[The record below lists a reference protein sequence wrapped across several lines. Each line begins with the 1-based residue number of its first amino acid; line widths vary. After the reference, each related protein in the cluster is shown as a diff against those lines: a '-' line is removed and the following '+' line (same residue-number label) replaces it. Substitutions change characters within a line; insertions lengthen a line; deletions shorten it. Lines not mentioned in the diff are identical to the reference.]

1 MKASILAT
9 WLAAAAFAG
18 SAMAHTHLKSA
29 SPADGATVANS
40 PAEFVLTFGEAAR
53 LTALSI
59 QKDGGAEQKVAPLP
73 TTATAQFKVPA
84 PKLDNGHYTLNWRIL
99 GDDGHVMSGK
109 VGFTVGGTPTA
120 GAAPHEHHEEHS
132 HQAQH

>member
-1 MKASILAT
+1 MKSSIAT
-9 WLAAAAFAG
+9 WLAAVAFAG
-18 SAMAHTHLKSA
+18 AAMAHTHLKSA
-29 SPADGATVANS
+29 SPADGATVATS

-53 LTALSI
+53 LTALTI

-73 TTATAQFKVPA
+73 TAAGAQFKVPA

-109 VGFTVGGTPTA
+109 VAFTVGGTPTA
-120 GAAPHEHHEEHS
+120 GAAPHEHHEDHAHHAEH
-132 HQAQH
+132 

>member
-1 MKASILAT
+1 MKSSILTT

-18 SAMAHTHLKSA
+18 AAMAHTHLKSA
-29 SPADGATVANS
+29 SPADGATVATS

-59 QKDGGAEQKVAPLP
+59 RKDGGAEQKVAPLP
-73 TTATAQFKVPA
+73 MIAAAQFKVPA
-84 PKLDNGHYTLNWRIL
+84 PRLDNGHYTLSWRIL

-109 VGFTVGGTPTA
+109 VGFNVGGTPAA
-120 GAAPHEHHEEHS
+120 GAASHEHHAAH
-132 HQAQH
+132 